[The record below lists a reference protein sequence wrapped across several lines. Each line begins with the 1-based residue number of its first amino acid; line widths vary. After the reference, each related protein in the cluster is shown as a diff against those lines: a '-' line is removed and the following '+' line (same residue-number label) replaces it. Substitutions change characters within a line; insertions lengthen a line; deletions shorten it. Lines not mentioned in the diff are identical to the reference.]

1 MAYEPPVSTVKVG
14 DIFTDELIAKINEVL
29 KDLNDI
35 TNSEDRIAINAEIN
49 VIDNSSNIGFFIF
62 NFDNRNTG
70 SQTPLRTLY
79 YYYTFSQYVMNNNS
93 KFKINL
99 NENFQITADTIFI

>member
-1 MAYEPPVSTVKVG
+1 MAYTPPVSTTKVG
-14 DIFTDELIAKINEVL
+14 DIFTDEFIAKINEVL

-35 TNSEDRIAINAEIN
+35 ANSEDRIAINAEIN

-62 NFDNRNTG
+62 NFDNRHTG
-70 SQTPLRTLY
+70 SQAPLRVLY
-79 YYYTFSQYVMNNNS
+79 YCTFSQYVMDDNS

-99 NENFQITADTIFI
+99 NENFQITADTRVI